1 MAANQARALSGK
13 YAEIH
18 IAAAGGSPTKVIIAT
33 KWNIDIGADTQP
45 YHSTDGEGWQ
55 STVAGAF
62 AGTGSFEVTVSP
74 DVLPGTLF
82 HSGQLVAMKMKID
95 TPSGAPYLS
104 GDARLGKFNYPPDR
118 AGGPQIIT
126 IPFQTDGPWTGDDI
140 VGDLTGGSGF
150 TYP

>member
-13 YAEIH
+13 YAEIA
-18 IAAAGGSPTKVIIAT
+18 IAASGGTPAKLIIAT
-33 KWNIDIGADTQP
+33 KWNIDLGSDIQT
-45 YHSTDGEGWQ
+45 YNSIDGEGWQ
-55 STVAGAF
+55 STVAAVY

-82 HSGQLVAMKMKID
+82 NSGQLVALKLKID

-104 GDARLGKFNYPPDR
+104 GDARLGKFNYSPDR
-118 AGGPQIIT
+118 AGMPQLIT